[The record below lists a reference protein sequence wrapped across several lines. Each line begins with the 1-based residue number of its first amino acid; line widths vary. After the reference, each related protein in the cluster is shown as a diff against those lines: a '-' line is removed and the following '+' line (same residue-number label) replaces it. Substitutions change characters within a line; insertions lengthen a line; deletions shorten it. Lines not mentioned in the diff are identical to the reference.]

1 MTARSHVTVARGSGI
16 GGEDHMPKRAFV
28 PPHPDAQPAEPAR
41 ESAPAATSGN
51 GAAPPDSGTE
61 PGAAAGGSVAAS
73 EPRTSAPPP
82 APPAPATP
90 PTGIVRPGRPEDET
104 QRVPVLPA
112 TLAPTPPSG
121 MTVPQGRPPQ
131 ARPGPPPP
139 FGGAPHQ
146 QQHAVPPPAPP
157 FPGPVG
163 PGPGDP
169 RSSSELTDF
178 TIVKPR
184 SDVPVHG
191 WRRAVYAVSRGTV
204 NPGIGPLDRRRQ
216 DLVARA
222 QRQLPG
228 SHFVSVLSL
237 KGGVGKS
244 TVAAMLGLLLSEHR
258 GDRVV
263 GIDANPDAGT
273 LADRLT
279 GDSERSVRDLL
290 ENLDGIRAL
299 PDVARFT
306 SLIGRLQ
313 VVASAQDPTKR
324 TEFDR
329 RGYEQVTGVLSRYY
343 DIIITDSGTGLLHS
357 AMGATL
363 QRASSMVVVGA
374 PTVDGASRASKTLDW
389 LVAHGFSEAVE
400 RAVVVLTADRTSAEV
415 DTSRLRSHF
424 GNRCRAVVEIP
435 RDPHLAAGG
444 RIEVGRLRPATADA
458 YLELAALVADEFGSA
473 PPQRTVS

>member
-1 MTARSHVTVARGSGI
+1 
-16 GGEDHMPKRAFV
+16 MPKRAFV

-41 ESAPAATSGN
+41 EPVPATSE
-51 GAAPPDSGTE
+51 DHRDV
-61 PGAAAGGSVAAS
+61 GAAAGPTTGATGAGNGADPGVTPPAGIAVDGSGSA
-73 EPRTSAPPP
+73 PAPPP
-82 APPAPATP
+82 VAPPVPAASPAAPATP
-90 PTGIVRPGRPEDET
+90 PTGIVRAARPDEET
-104 QRVPVLPA
+104 RALPVLPA
-112 TLAPTPPSG
+112 TVAPTPQPG
-121 MTVPQGRPPQ
+121 VNAQPGGPIHQG
-131 ARPGPPPP
+131 
-139 FGGAPHQ
+139 
-146 QQHAVPPPAPP
+146 
-157 FPGPVG
+157 GPVRPSG
-163 PGPGDP
+163 PGPQPGGPPFAGPGAGDP
-169 RSSSELTDF
+169 RSASELTDF

-184 SDVPVHG
+184 SDVPVSG
-191 WRRAVYAVSRGTV
+191 WRRALYAVSRGTI
-204 NPGIGPLDRRRQ
+204 NPGIGPVERHRQ
-216 DLVARA
+216 DLVARI
-222 QRQLPG
+222 QRPLPG
-228 SHFVSVLSL
+228 SHFVAVLSL

-263 GIDANPDAGT
+263 GVDANPDAGT

-313 VVASAQDPTKR
+313 VVASAQDPTMR

-363 QRASSMVVVGA
+363 QRASSVVVVGA

-389 LVAHGFSEAVE
+389 LVAHGFGEAVE
-400 RAVVVLTADRTSAEV
+400 RAVVVLSADRTSGEV
-415 DTSRLRSHF
+415 DVGRLRAHF

-444 RIEVGRLRPATADA
+444 RIEVARLRPATADA
-458 YLELAALVADEFGSA
+458 YLELSALVADEFGSA

>member
-1 MTARSHVTVARGSGI
+1 MTT
-16 GGEDHMPKRAFV
+16 P
-28 PPHPDAQPAEPAR
+28 Q
-41 ESAPAATSGN
+41 
-51 GAAPPDSGTE
+51 GAAPPRPSDPRPSDPRQSDSRQSDPRASA
-61 PGAAAGGSVAAS
+61 PGAIA
-73 EPRTSAPPP
+73 
-82 APPAPATP
+82 
-90 PTGIVRPGRPEDET
+90 RPGRPEDMT
-104 QRVPVLPA
+104 QRIPLPSRI
-112 TLAPTPPSG
+112 APTPPAGVPAPQSRPAPPSSALPQSG
-121 MTVPQGRPPQ
+121 TVPLQKPQ
-131 ARPGPPPP
+131 P
-139 FGGAPHQ
+139 PHQ
-146 QQHAVPPPAPP
+146 QQQPHQQPGQFGPGQNPPGQFAPGQFAPGQMPPAR
-157 FPGPVG
+157 FA
-163 PGPGDP
+163 PGDP
-169 RSSSELTDF
+169 RSAAELTDF

-184 SDVPVHG
+184 SDVPTVG
-191 WRRAVYAVSRGTV
+191 WRRALYALSGGAV
-204 NPGIGPLDRRRQ
+204 NPGLGPLERHRQ
-216 DLVARA
+216 DLVARI
-222 QRQLPG
+222 QRPLPG

-244 TVAAMLGLLLSEHR
+244 TVAAMLGLVLSEHR

-263 GIDANPDAGT
+263 GMDASPDAGT

-290 ENLDGIRAL
+290 ENLDGIQAL

-313 VVASAQDPTKR
+313 VVASAQDPTAR

-357 AMGATL
+357 AMEATL
-363 QRASSMVVVGA
+363 QRASSLIIVGT

-389 LVAHGFSEAVE
+389 LVTHGFSEAVE
-400 RAVVVLTADRTSAEV
+400 RAVVVLSADRTSGEV
-415 DTSRLRSHF
+415 DASRLRSHF

-473 PPQRTVS
+473 PPQRAVS

>member
-1 MTARSHVTVARGSGI
+1 LPHSGTVPLQKPQQPYPQPGRFAPGRFAPGQ
-16 GGEDHMPKRAFV
+16 V
-28 PPHPDAQPAEPAR
+28 PPGQ
-41 ESAPAATSGN
+41 
-51 GAAPPDSGTE
+51 
-61 PGAAAGGSVAAS
+61 
-73 EPRTSAPPP
+73 
-82 APPAPATP
+82 
-90 PTGIVRPGRPEDET
+90 
-104 QRVPVLPA
+104 
-112 TLAPTPPSG
+112 
-121 MTVPQGRPPQ
+121 
-131 ARPGPPPP
+131 
-139 FGGAPHQ
+139 F
-146 QQHAVPPPAPP
+146 
-157 FPGPVG
+157 
-163 PGPGDP
+163 GPGDP
-169 RSSSELTDF
+169 RSAAELTDF

-184 SDVPVHG
+184 SDVPTVG
-191 WRRAVYAVSRGTV
+191 WRRALYALTGGAV
-204 NPGIGPLDRRRQ
+204 NPGLGPLERHRQ
-216 DLVARA
+216 DLVARI
-222 QRQLPG
+222 QRPLPG

-244 TVAAMLGLLLSEHR
+244 TVAAMLGLVLSEHR

-263 GIDANPDAGT
+263 GMDASPDAGT

-290 ENLDGIRAL
+290 ENLDGIQAL

-313 VVASAQDPTKR
+313 VVASAQDPTAR

-329 RGYEQVTGVLSRYY
+329 RGYEQVTAVLSRYY

-357 AMGATL
+357 AMEATL
-363 QRASSMVVVGA
+363 QRASSLIIVGT

-389 LVAHGFSEAVE
+389 LVTHGFSEAVE
-400 RAVVVLTADRTSAEV
+400 RAVVVLSADRTSGEV
-415 DTSRLRSHF
+415 DASRLRSHF

-473 PPQRTVS
+473 PPQRAVS

>member
-1 MTARSHVTVARGSGI
+1 MTT
-16 GGEDHMPKRAFV
+16 P
-28 PPHPDAQPAEPAR
+28 Q
-41 ESAPAATSGN
+41 
-51 GAAPPDSGTE
+51 GAAPPR
-61 PGAAAGGSVAAS
+61 PS
-73 EPRTSAPPP
+73 EPRPSDPRPSAPGVI
-82 APPAPATP
+82 A
-90 PTGIVRPGRPEDET
+90 RPGRPEEMT
-104 QRVPVLPA
+104 QRIPLPSRI
-112 TLAPTPPSG
+112 APTPPAGVPTPQSRPAPPSSALPQSG
-121 MTVPQGRPPQ
+121 TVPLQKPQ
-131 ARPGPPPP
+131 PSHQQQ
-139 FGGAPHQ
+139 PHQ
-146 QQHAVPPPAPP
+146 QPGQ
-157 FPGPVG
+157 FGPGPNQPG
-163 PGPGDP
+163 PNQPGQFAPGQMPPGRFAPGDP
-169 RSSSELTDF
+169 RSAAELTDF

-184 SDVPVHG
+184 SDVPTVG
-191 WRRAVYAVSRGTV
+191 WRRALYALTGGAV
-204 NPGIGPLDRRRQ
+204 NPGLGPLERHRQ
-216 DLVARA
+216 DLVARI
-222 QRQLPG
+222 QRPLPG

-244 TVAAMLGLLLSEHR
+244 TVAAMLGLVLSEHR

-263 GIDANPDAGT
+263 GMDASPDAGT

-290 ENLDGIRAL
+290 ENLDGIQAL

-313 VVASAQDPTKR
+313 VVASAQDPTAR

-357 AMGATL
+357 AMEATL
-363 QRASSMVVVGA
+363 QRASSLIIVGT

-389 LVAHGFSEAVE
+389 LVTHGFSEAVE
-400 RAVVVLTADRTSAEV
+400 RAVVVLSADRTSGEV
-415 DTSRLRSHF
+415 DASRLRSHF

-473 PPQRTVS
+473 PPQRAVS